1 MVLSHPTYQVL
12 SRPIRQS
19 ISYVYSCI
27 DSRAAVAKL
36 LRGDW
41 RHNMIR
47 NVPFW
52 RTARLAAAIL
62 VVLVSLLSTAPA
74 LAAGDRKPPTAPTN
88 LRVTALTSYNL
99 SLAWNSSTDNSG
111 SFSYKVVVGNGAT
124 YTVPQSQTTFNYF
137 VAPIGTY
144 SFYVYAV
151 DGSGN
156 KSTKS
161 NTVSATPPPDT
172 AAPTSPVVSLVG
184 VNPTEISLSWSA
196 STDDGPYLF
205 YQVFVNGSP
214 NVDAKQQ
221 QFAVVHGLTPQT
233 TYQITVK
240 ARDLYG
246 PPNVSAPSNVL
257 TVTTSAVSATDTEPP
272 SMPGNLNGY
281 IVDDGAREINL
292 FWTQSFDN
300 QTAQASIGY
309 EVYLN
314 DVLDDTTCCDRAI
327 LYATHGGENV
337 LTVIAVDDVGN
348 RSAPA
353 SITIVSQ

>member
-1 MVLSHPTYQVL
+1 
-12 SRPIRQS
+12 
-19 ISYVYSCI
+19 
-27 DSRAAVAKL
+27 
-36 LRGDW
+36 
-41 RHNMIR
+41 MIR

-52 RTARLAAAIL
+52 RTVRVVATIL
-62 VVLVSLLSTAPA
+62 MVLVSLFGVSPA
-74 LAAGDRKPPTAPTN
+74 VAAGDRKPPTAPSN
-88 LRVTALTSYNL
+88 LRVTSLTSYNL
-99 SLAWNSSTDNSG
+99 SLAWNPSTDNSG
-111 SFSYKVVVGNGAT
+111 SFSYKVVVGNGST
-124 YTVPQSQTTFNYF
+124 YTVPQTQTTFNLF

-144 SFYVYAV
+144 SVYVYAV

-172 AAPTSPVVSLVG
+172 TAPTPPVVSLAG
-184 VNPTEISLSWSA
+184 VNPTEISLTWSA

-214 NVDAKQQ
+214 NVDTRANR
-221 QFAVVHGLTPQT
+221 FAVVQGLTPKT

-246 PPNVSAPSNVL
+246 AAAPNVSASSNVL
-257 TVTTSAVSATDTEPP
+257 TVTTAAVSATDTEPP
-272 SMPGNLNGY
+272 SAPGNLYGY
-281 IVDDGAREINL
+281 EVDSGAHEINL

-300 QTAQASIGY
+300 QTPQASIGY

-314 DVLDDTTCCDRAI
+314 GALDDTTCCDRAV
-327 LYATHGGENV
+327 LYATSSGENTY
-337 LTVIAVDDVGN
+337 TVVAVDDAGN

-353 SITIVSQ
+353 TITIVGQ